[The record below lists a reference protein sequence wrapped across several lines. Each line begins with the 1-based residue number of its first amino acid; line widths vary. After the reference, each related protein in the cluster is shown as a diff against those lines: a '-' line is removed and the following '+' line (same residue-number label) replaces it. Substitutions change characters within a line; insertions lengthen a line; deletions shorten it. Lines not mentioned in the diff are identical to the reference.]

1 VVFGSFIQRPRKAAP
16 HLVPYHAENLLKNCF
31 AVLAGRPE
39 QTGIGND
46 PDVLRDE
53 GTDVIGESDH
63 CQGKPAITLGSVRS
77 FFSARFGRGI
87 AFRLLVSVLLFSSAV
102 TLTLTALELYLD
114 YKRDVAAIDARLDE
128 IQQGYA
134 ESLAESLW
142 NLDANQLQLQL
153 AGIRRLPDVTLVEI
167 REIDATRDSPVV
179 AAGEPGARS
188 IVVREFPLY
197 HVVDSVTRPFG
208 TVRVE
213 ASFTRIYQ
221 ELVERALI
229 LLLSQGAKTFLVSL
243 FIVYIFHRLVTR
255 HLLSIARFVGHYDLA
270 HPPPPLGLQRVSP
283 RQGDELDALVEAFN
297 MLCTDLQRAYQDLK
311 KSEQRFRDYAETASD
326 WYWETGP
333 DHRFTYVS
341 DPYQASFGER
351 VSIIGR
357 SRRDLAPQEE
367 LGQQRWREHFAV
379 LDRHE
384 PFRNFEYTLR
394 DADKI
399 TRHVSTSGRPIF
411 DGAGRFM
418 GYRGTTTDLT
428 AQREAEERLHQ
439 TQKMDAI
446 GQLTGGIAHDFNNI
460 LTVILGIGEM
470 LRESLADRPQLAT
483 TARMIEDA
491 ASRGAALTQQLLA
504 FARKQMLAPRATD
517 VNALVV
523 ETVKLLRST
532 LGAQIEIQ
540 VTPQRD
546 VWPAMIDPSQLS
558 TALLNL
564 AVNARDA
571 MPDGGKLTI
580 ETSNVVLD
588 DASARANPEISPGSY
603 VLVSVADNGSGIP
616 AAIRDK
622 VFEPF
627 FTTKQVGKGTGLGL
641 SMVYGFAKQS
651 GGHVTITSEEGHG
664 TTIRIYLPRTADVGA
679 GSGEP
684 EHKAAARSANETIL
698 VVEDDEMVRKSVIMQ
713 LEGLGYR
720 TLAASN
726 GAEAL
731 ALVDQ
736 GVPFDVLFTDIV
748 MPGGISGAEL
758 GREVAGRRPN
768 VKMLYTSG
776 YSEDGIVHH
785 GRLDPGVV
793 LLGKPYR
800 KLDLA
805 RKIRD
810 VLGDQAQP
818 GE

>member
-1 VVFGSFIQRPRKAAP
+1 M
-16 HLVPYHAENLLKNCF
+16 
-31 AVLAGRPE
+31 
-39 QTGIGND
+39 
-46 PDVLRDE
+46 
-53 GTDVIGESDH
+53 IGESDH
-63 CQGKPAITLGSVRS
+63 YQGKPAITLESVRR
-77 FFSARFGRGI
+77 FFSAPFGRGI
-87 AFRLLVSVLLFSSAV
+87 AVRLLVSVLLFSSAV

-114 YKRDVAAIDARLDE
+114 YKRDVAAIDVRLDQ

-153 AGIRRLPDVTLVEI
+153 AGIRRLPDVTFVEI
-167 REIDATRDSPVV
+167 RETDTVRAAPVV

-188 IVVREFPLY
+188 IVVREFPLS
-197 HVVDSVTRPFG
+197 HTVDSVAQPFG
-208 TVRVE
+208 IVRVE

-221 ELVERALI
+221 ELAERTLI

-283 RQGDELDALVEAFN
+283 KQGDELDELVEAFN
-297 MLCTDLQRAYQDLK
+297 MLCAGLQRAYQDLK

-341 DPYQASFGER
+341 DPSRASFGER
-351 VSIIGR
+351 GSIIGK
-357 SRRDLAPQEE
+357 SRRDLAPQGE
-367 LGQQRWREHFAV
+367 LGQERWREHFAV

-394 DADKI
+394 NADKI
-399 TRHVSTSGRPIF
+399 GHHVAVSGRPVF
-411 DGAGRFM
+411 DDAGRFM

-460 LTVILGIGEM
+460 LTVILGIGEQ

-483 TARMIEDA
+483 TAKMIEDA
-491 ASRGAALTQQLLA
+491 ATRGAALTQQLLA

-517 VNALVV
+517 VNALVT
-523 ETVKLLRST
+523 ETVRLLRST

-540 VTPQRD
+540 MTLQRD
-546 VWPAMIDPSQLS
+546 VWSAMIDPSQLS

-571 MPDGGKLTI
+571 MPDGGKLMI

-588 DASARANPEISPGSY
+588 DASAKANPEVTPGSY

-616 AAIRDK
+616 AVIRDK

-664 TTIRIYLPRTADVGA
+664 TTIRIYLPRTGDDGT
-679 GSGEP
+679 GSGQP
-684 EHKAAARSANETIL
+684 EHQVATRSGNETIL
-698 VVEDDEMVRKSVIMQ
+698 VVEDDEMVRRSVIMQ

-720 TLAASN
+720 TLAAGN

-736 GVPFDVLFTDIV
+736 GAAFDVLFTDIV

-758 GREVAGRRPN
+758 GREVARRRPN
-768 VKMLYTSG
+768 VKVLYTSG
-776 YSEDGIVHH
+776 YSEDGIVHQ
-785 GRLDPGVV
+785 GRLDPGIV

-805 RKIRD
+805 RKIRE
-810 VLGDQAQP
+810 VLGDQAHP
-818 GE
+818 AE

>member
-1 VVFGSFIQRPRKAAP
+1 
-16 HLVPYHAENLLKNCF
+16 
-31 AVLAGRPE
+31 
-39 QTGIGND
+39 
-46 PDVLRDE
+46 
-53 GTDVIGESDH
+53 VIGESDH
-63 CQGKPAITLGSVRS
+63 SQSKPAITLESVRS
-77 FFSARFGRGI
+77 FFSAPSGRSI
-87 AFRLLVSVLLFSSAV
+87 AVRLLVSVLLFSSAV

-114 YKRDVAAIDARLDE
+114 YERDVATINVRFDD

-142 NLDANQLQLQL
+142 NLDTNQLQLQL
-153 AGIRRLPDVTLVEI
+153 AGIRRLPDVTFVAV
-167 REIDATRDSPVV
+167 RETDTARDSPVV
-179 AAGEPGARS
+179 AAGESGARS
-188 IVVREFPLY
+188 IVVREFPLS
-197 HVVDSVTRPFG
+197 HVVDSVAQPFG
-208 TVRVE
+208 AVRVE
-213 ASFTRIYQ
+213 ASLIRIYQ
-221 ELVERALI
+221 ELVERTLI
-229 LLLSQGAKTFLVSL
+229 LLLIQGTKTFLVSL

-270 HPPPPLGLQRVSP
+270 HPPPPLSLQRVSP
-283 RQGDELDALVEAFN
+283 KQEDELDELVEAFN
-297 MLCTDLQRAYQDLK
+297 MLCAGLQRAYQDLK
-311 KSEQRFRDYAETASD
+311 RSEQRFRDYAETASD

-341 DPYQASFGER
+341 DPFRAAFGEQS
-351 VSIIGR
+351 SIIGKL
-357 SRRDLAPQEE
+357 RRDLVPPGE
-367 LGQQRWREHFAV
+367 LGQERWREHIAA

-384 PFRNFEYTLR
+384 PFRNFEYTLP
-394 DADKI
+394 DADKFA
-399 TRHVSTSGRPIF
+399 RHVSTSGRPIF
-411 DGAGRFM
+411 DDAGRFM

-439 TQKMDAI
+439 SQKMDAI

-460 LTVILGIGEM
+460 LTVILGVGEL

-483 TARMIEDA
+483 TAKLIEDA
-491 ASRGAALTQQLLA
+491 AARGAALTQQLLA

-517 VNALVV
+517 VNALVS
-523 ETVKLLRST
+523 ETVELLRST
-532 LGAQIEIQ
+532 LGEQIEIQ

-546 VWPAMIDPSQLS
+546 AWPAMIDPSQLS

-580 ETSNVVLD
+580 ETSNVTLD
-588 DASARANPEISPGSY
+588 DASAKANPEITPGSY

-616 AAIRDK
+616 AAIRDR

-627 FTTKQVGKGTGLGL
+627 FTTKQLGKGTGLGL

-664 TTIRIYLPRTADVGA
+664 TTIRIYLPRTGDD
-679 GSGEP
+679 GSGSEQP
-684 EHKAAARSANETIL
+684 EHEVVARGGNETIL
-698 VVEDDEMVRKSVIMQ
+698 VVEDDEMVRASVIRR
-713 LEGLGYR
+713 LKDLGYR

-726 GAEAL
+726 GGEAL

-736 GVPFDVLFTDIV
+736 GAQFDVLFTDVV
-748 MPGGISGAEL
+748 MPGGIDGAEL
-758 GREVAGRRPN
+758 GREVARRRPA

-785 GRLDPGVV
+785 GRLDPGIV
-793 LLGKPYR
+793 LLAKPYR

-805 RKIRD
+805 RKIRE
-810 VLGDQAQP
+810 VLGDQADP
-818 GE
+818 AE

>member
-1 VVFGSFIQRPRKAAP
+1 LIG
-16 HLVPYHAENLLKNCF
+16 
-31 AVLAGRPE
+31 VLAGRAE
-39 QTGIGND
+39 QAGIGSD
-46 PDVLRDE
+46 PDVFRDE
-53 GTDVIGESDH
+53 GTDVIGESDRF
-63 CQGKPAITLGSVRS
+63 QGKPAIALESVRS
-77 FFSARFGRGI
+77 FFSAPSGGGI
-87 AFRLLVSVLLFSSAV
+87 AVRLLVSVLLFSSAV

-114 YKRDVAAIDARLDE
+114 YKRDVAAIDVRLDE

-142 NLDANQLQLQL
+142 NLDTNQLQLQL
-153 AGIRRLPDVTLVEI
+153 AGIRRLPDVTFVEV
-167 REIDATRDSPVV
+167 RETDTARASPVV

-188 IVVREFPLY
+188 IVVREFPLS
-197 HVVDSVTRPFG
+197 HVVDSVARPFG
-208 TVRVE
+208 AVRVE
-213 ASFTRIYQ
+213 ASLTRIYH
-221 ELVERALI
+221 ELAERTLI
-229 LLLSQGAKTFLVSL
+229 LLLIQGAKTFLVSL
-243 FIVYIFHRLVTR
+243 FIVYIFHQLVTR

-270 HPPPPLGLQRVSP
+270 HPPPALNLQRVSP
-283 RQGDELDALVEAFN
+283 KQGDELDELVEAFN
-297 MLCTDLQRAYQDLK
+297 MLCASLQHAYQDLK
-311 KSEQRFRDYAETASD
+311 NSEQRFRDYAETASD

-341 DPYQASFGER
+341 DPFRASFGEGG
-351 VSIIGR
+351 SIIGK

-367 LGQQRWREHFAV
+367 LGQERWREHIAL

-384 PFRNFEYTLR
+384 PFRNFEYTLP
-394 DADKI
+394 DADKLA
-399 TRHVSTSGRPIF
+399 RHVSTSGRPIF
-411 DGAGRFM
+411 DDSGRFM

-460 LTVILGIGEM
+460 LTVIMGIAEL

-483 TARMIEDA
+483 TAKLIDDA
-491 ASRGAALTQQLLA
+491 ATRGAALTRQLLA
-504 FARKQMLAPRATD
+504 FARRQMLAPRATD
-517 VNALVV
+517 VNALVT

-546 VWPAMIDPSQLS
+546 AWPAMIDPSQLS

-571 MPDGGKLTI
+571 MPDGGKLMI

-588 DASARANPEISPGSY
+588 DAAAKANPEITPGSY
-603 VLVSVADNGSGIP
+603 VLLSVTDNGSGIP

-627 FTTKQVGKGTGLGL
+627 FTTKPVGKGTGLGL

-664 TTIRIYLPRTADVGA
+664 TTIRIYLPRTGDDGA
-679 GSGEP
+679 SSEQPKHHVVPRSG
-684 EHKAAARSANETIL
+684 HETIL
-698 VVEDDEMVRKSVIMQ
+698 VVEDDAMVRTSVIRQ
-713 LEGLGYR
+713 LESLGYR
-720 TLAASN
+720 TLAAGNS
-726 GAEAL
+726 AEAL

-736 GVPFDVLFTDIV
+736 GLVFDVLFTDIV
-748 MPGGISGAEL
+748 MPGGINGAEL
-758 GREVAGRRPN
+758 GREVARRRPA
-768 VKMLYTSG
+768 VKILYTSG
-776 YSEDGIVHH
+776 YSEDGIVHD
-785 GRLDPGVV
+785 GRLDPGIV

-810 VLGDQAQP
+810 VLG
-818 GE
+818 G

>member
-1 VVFGSFIQRPRKAAP
+1 
-16 HLVPYHAENLLKNCF
+16 
-31 AVLAGRPE
+31 
-39 QTGIGND
+39 
-46 PDVLRDE
+46 
-53 GTDVIGESDH
+53 VIGESDH
-63 CQGKPAITLGSVRS
+63 RQGKPAITLESVRS
-77 FFSARFGRGI
+77 FFSAPSGRGI
-87 AFRLLVSVLLFSSAV
+87 AVRLLVSVLLFSSAV

-114 YKRDVAAIDARLDE
+114 YKRDIAAIDARLDE
-128 IQQGYA
+128 IQEGYA

-142 NLDANQLQLQL
+142 NLDTNQLQLQL
-153 AGIRRLPDVTLVEI
+153 AGIRRLPDVTFVEV
-167 REIDATRDSPVV
+167 RETDTARGSPVA
-179 AAGEPGARS
+179 AAGQPGARS
-188 IVVREFPLY
+188 IVVREFRLSRLT
-197 HVVDSVTRPFG
+197 DSATQPFG

-213 ASFTRIYQ
+213 ASLTRIYQ
-221 ELVERALI
+221 ELMDRTLI
-229 LLLSQGAKTFLVSL
+229 LLLIQGAKTFLVSL

-255 HLLSIARFVGHYDLA
+255 HLLSIARFVGRYDLT
-270 HPPPPLGLQRVSP
+270 HPPPPLSLQRVP
-283 RQGDELDALVEAFN
+283 PKQGDELDELVEAFN
-297 MLCTDLQRAYQDLK
+297 MLCAGLQHAYQDLK
-311 KSEQRFRDYAETASD
+311 KSEQRFRDYTETASD

-333 DHRFTYVS
+333 DHRFTYLS
-341 DPYQASFGER
+341 DPHRASFGER
-351 VSIIGR
+351 IAIIGK
-357 SRRDLAPQEE
+357 SRRDLAPQGE
-367 LGQQRWREHFAV
+367 LGQARWREHIAM

-394 DADKI
+394 VADKLA
-399 TRHVSTSGRPIF
+399 RHVSNSGRPIF
-411 DGAGRFM
+411 DDAGQFM

-460 LTVILGIGEM
+460 LTVIMGIGE
-470 LRESLADRPQLAT
+470 LLQESLADRPQLAA
-483 TARMIEDA
+483 TAKLIDDA
-491 ASRGAALTQQLLA
+491 ATRGAALTQQLLA

-517 VNALVV
+517 VNALVT

-532 LGAQIEIQ
+532 LGEQIEIQ

-546 VWPAMIDPSQLS
+546 AWPAMIDPSQLS

-564 AVNARDA
+564 ALNARDA
-571 MPDGGKLTI
+571 MPDGGKLMI

-588 DASARANPEISPGSY
+588 DASAKANSEITPGSY
-603 VLVSVADNGSGIP
+603 VLVAVADNGSGIP

-651 GGHVTITSEEGHG
+651 GGHVTISSEEGHG
-664 TTIRIYLPRTADVGA
+664 TTIRIYLPRTGDDGA
-679 GSGEP
+679 SSEQL
-684 EHKAAARSANETIL
+684 EHKVAARSGNETIL
-698 VVEDDEMVRKSVIMQ
+698 VVEDDEMVRTSVIRQ

-726 GAEAL
+726 GAQAL

-736 GVPFDVLFTDIV
+736 GAQFDLLFTDIV
-748 MPGGISGAEL
+748 MPGGINGAEL
-758 GREVAGRRPN
+758 GREVARRRPA
-768 VKMLYTSG
+768 VKTLYTSG
-776 YSEDGIVHH
+776 YSEDGIVHQ

-810 VLGDQAQP
+810 VLGDQDNP
-818 GE
+818 TE

>member
-1 VVFGSFIQRPRKAAP
+1 
-16 HLVPYHAENLLKNCF
+16 
-31 AVLAGRPE
+31 
-39 QTGIGND
+39 
-46 PDVLRDE
+46 
-53 GTDVIGESDH
+53 VIGESDH
-63 CQGKPAITLGSVRS
+63 CQGRPAIAFESVRS
-77 FFSARFGRGI
+77 FFSAPAGGGI
-87 AFRLLVSVLLFSSAV
+87 AVRLLVSVLLFSSAV

-114 YKRDVAAIDARLDE
+114 YKRDVAAVDVRLDE

-142 NLDANQLQLQL
+142 NLDTNQLQLQL
-153 AGIRRLPDVTLVEI
+153 AGIRRLPDVTFVEV
-167 REIDATRDSPVV
+167 RETDTARDSPVV

-188 IVVREFPLY
+188 IVVREFPLSR
-197 HVVDSVTRPFG
+197 VVDSVTQPFG
-208 TVRVE
+208 AVRVE
-213 ASFTRIYQ
+213 ASLSRIYH
-221 ELVERALI
+221 ELAERTLI
-229 LLLSQGAKTFLVSL
+229 LLLIQGAKTFLVSL
-243 FIVYIFHRLVTR
+243 FIVYIFHQLVTR
-255 HLLSIARFVGHYDLA
+255 HLLSIARFVGQYDLA
-270 HPPPPLGLQRVSP
+270 HPPPPLSLQRASP
-283 RQGDELDALVEAFN
+283 KQGDELDELVEAFN
-297 MLCTDLQRAYQDLK
+297 MLCASLQHAYQDLK
-311 KSEQRFRDYAETASD
+311 KSEHRFRDYAETASD

-341 DPYQASFGER
+341 DPFRASFGEGG
-351 VSIIGR
+351 SIIGK
-357 SRRDLAPQEE
+357 SRRDLAPQGE
-367 LGQQRWREHFAV
+367 LEQERWREHIAV
-379 LDRHE
+379 LERHE
-384 PFRNFEYTLR
+384 PFRSFEYTLR

-399 TRHVSTSGRPIF
+399 VRHVSTSGRPMF
-411 DGAGRFM
+411 DDSGRFT
-418 GYRGTTTDLT
+418 GYRGTTTDLS

-460 LTVILGIGEM
+460 LTVIMGIAEL

-483 TARMIEDA
+483 TAKLIDDA
-491 ASRGAALTQQLLA
+491 ATRGAALTRQLLA
-504 FARKQMLAPRATD
+504 FARRQMLAPRATD
-517 VNALVV
+517 VNVLVS

-532 LGAQIEIQ
+532 LGEQIEIQ

-546 VWPAMIDPSQLS
+546 AWPAMIDPSQLS

-571 MPDGGKLTI
+571 MPEGGRLMI

-588 DASARANPEISPGSY
+588 DAAAKANPEITPGSY
-603 VLVSVADNGSGIP
+603 VLVSVTDNGAGIP

-651 GGHVTITSEEGHG
+651 GGHVTITSEEGRG
-664 TTIRIYLPRTADVGA
+664 TTVRIYLPRTGEDGA
-679 GSGEP
+679 GTEQP
-684 EHKAAARSANETIL
+684 EHRVAARSGNETIL
-698 VVEDDEMVRKSVIMQ
+698 VVEDDDMVRTSVIRQ
-713 LEGLGYR
+713 LESLGYR
-720 TLAASN
+720 TLAAGN

-736 GVPFDVLFTDIV
+736 GLQFDLLFTDIV
-748 MPGGISGAEL
+748 MPGGINGAEL
-758 GREVAGRRPN
+758 GREVARRRPG

-785 GRLDPGVV
+785 GRLDPGIV

-810 VLGDQAQP
+810 VLG
-818 GE
+818 G